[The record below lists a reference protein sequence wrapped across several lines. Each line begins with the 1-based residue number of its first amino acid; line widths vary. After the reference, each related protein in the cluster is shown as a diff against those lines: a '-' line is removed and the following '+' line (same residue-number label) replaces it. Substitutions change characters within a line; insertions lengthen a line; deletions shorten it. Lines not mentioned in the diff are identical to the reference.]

1 MDSHE
6 LGCLRP
12 SVWQNEWL
20 RKKEYVPKKI
30 EKGKNQLEKYHL
42 HRILNLFDAFYLS
55 DVLNTLETVFTKVYV
70 HCTRQIS

>member
-1 MDSHE
+1 MNQGAYDHLYDRMNDSE
-6 LGCLRP
+6 
-12 SVWQNEWL
+12 
-20 RKKEYVPKKI
+20 KEYVPKKI